1 MTEYTDPFG
10 LVGQVLD
17 GQYRVDR
24 LVGEGG
30 FSAVYQGRHVGLDE
44 SIALKCMKIEMALG
58 KEVVESF
65 IHRFRDESRLLYRL
79 SQGNLDIVRC
89 MASGTAISP
98 ATGTMVPYM
107 VLEWLEGRSL
117 AADLHVRRDEGKSG
131 RALFEALSLLDSA
144 ADGLAYA
151 HTQGVIHRDLN
162 PGNLYIA
169 QTRTGPRMKVLDF
182 GVAKVVR
189 DEVLAL
195 GPRALT
201 LANVRIF
208 SPAYA
213 APEQFDERIGA
224 VACSTDVWSLA
235 VILSEVVTDRPVFDG
250 DSLGAFFQKVLDPS
264 YPRTPR
270 QRGLVLGDAAEKVF
284 QKALAMS
291 PLARYPDVGVFWSEL
306 RLALSKDLGSSTV
319 RGSNNPFQPAA
330 MGTEV
335 TQNARIEAT
344 GFDPSKI
351 SEVESTHVA
360 PLPILPQMP
369 QMQTEP
375 AQVPIVPQ
383 MQTEPTQVAALVDG
397 RMRPAEAEAARA
409 AFTDLKGTV
418 RMAGPLAPPTQEST
432 LVMPPLQPLVQPHE
446 VQPPLEA
453 TPLGTPI
460 TQRLMPQ
467 PLPLPEPSQQVPAV
481 AKSSAGV
488 TIAIAALVV
497 IILAAAVGL
506 IYWRTEEASDVSP
519 SPSAFGSVAP
529 SSAASVSTI
538 EPSHATPSASVTAPP
553 PSVSAVAPNPFDA
566 KVARAALD
574 TPASSIG
581 ACKARGAAR
590 GAGVADVTFSND
602 GNVTTVALEGTYA
615 SNKNEAA
622 CIIGKLK
629 TAKMRSFDGAPQTIK
644 YSFNISR

>member
-10 LVGQVLD
+10 LIGMVLD

-44 SIALKCMKIEMALG
+44 PIALKCMKIEMTLG

-117 AADLHVRRDEGKSG
+117 AADLHVRREQGKPG
-131 RALFEALSLLDSA
+131 RPLFEALSLLDSA

-151 HTQGVIHRDLN
+151 HSQGVIHRDLN
-162 PGNLYIA
+162 PGNLHIA

-195 GPRALT
+195 GPRAMT
-201 LANVRIF
+201 LANVRVF

-235 VILSEVVTDRPVFDG
+235 VILSEMSTDRPVFDG

-270 QRGLVLGDAAEKVF
+270 QRGVKLGDAAEKVF

-306 RLALSKDLGSSTV
+306 RLALSKDLGSSTL

-330 MGTEV
+330 IGTEV
-335 TQNARIEAT
+335 TQNARILET
-344 GFDPSKI
+344 GFDPAKMQH
-351 SEVESTHVA
+351 ESTQVA
-360 PLPILPQMP
+360 TI
-369 QMQTEP
+369 
-375 AQVPIVPQ
+375 PIVPQ
-383 MQTEPTQVAALVDG
+383 LQTESTLVG
-397 RMRPAEAEAARA
+397 TLPIEAQSFEATMRPAEAEAART

-418 RMAGPLAPPTQEST
+418 RMTGPRAPPTHEST
-432 LVMPPLQPLVQPHE
+432 LVMPPLHAPPTPPVQ
-446 VQPPLEA
+446 QPPLEVA
-453 TPLGTPI
+453 AGAAI
-460 TQRLMPQ
+460 TQPMMMPQ
-467 PLPLPEPSQQVPAV
+467 GPPPPEASQQLPAV
-481 AKSSAGV
+481 SRSSTGV
-488 TIAIAALVV
+488 TIAIAAIAVV
-497 IILAAAVGL
+497 ILSAAVGL
-506 IYWRTEEASDVSP
+506 IYWRTHQPSDVSP
-519 SPSAFGSVAP
+519 SPSASASVTPRPPASVAP
-529 SSAASVSTI
+529 SSVPSVTPTS
-538 EPSHATPSASVTAPP
+538 EPHATPSAGGVATTAH
-553 PSVSAVAPNPFDA
+553 AFDA
-566 KVARAALD
+566 KAAHSALD
-574 TPASSIG
+574 TPASTI
-581 ACKARGAAR
+581 ATCKGRGVVR
-590 GAGVADVTFSND
+590 GAGVANVTFSND
-602 GNVTTVALEGTYA
+602 GKVASVLLEGGYA
-615 SNKNEAA
+615 VSKDEAT
-622 CIIGKLK
+622 CIVNKLK
-629 TAKMRSFDGAPQTIK
+629 TASMYSFDGAPQMIK